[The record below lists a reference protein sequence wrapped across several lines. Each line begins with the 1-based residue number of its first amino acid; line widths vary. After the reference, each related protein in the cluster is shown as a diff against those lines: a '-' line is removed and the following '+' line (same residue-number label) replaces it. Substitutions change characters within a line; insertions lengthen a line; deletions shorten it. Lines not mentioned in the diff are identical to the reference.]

1 MYRACFTRLC
11 GCACV
16 TESKKR
22 VKQNFQEV
30 IRGSAVGEAF
40 TARTYIME
48 KAMSDN
54 IPDKITSS
62 FFWSELS
69 DRVIFQG

>member
-1 MYRACFTRLC
+1 MYVSHV
-11 GCACV
+11 CV
-16 TESKKR
+16 DVHVSLNRKKR

-30 IRGSAVGEAF
+30 IHGSAVGEAF

-54 IPDKITSS
+54 IPDIKLLQV
-62 FFWSELS
+62 FFDLN
-69 DRVIFQG
+69 F